1 MQQVLINQKNQQIII
16 IRAIIME
23 QIIIVME
30 QMINLIIQTIHLIKL
45 IKLIFTFYF
54 IKVEHSIFYFIKVK
68 FLHLTLKY
76 HLSYL

>member
-16 IRAIIME
+16 IQAIIME

-30 QMINLIIQTIHLIKL
+30 QIINLIIQTIHLIKL
-45 IKLIFTFYF
+45 ILTFYF
-54 IKVEHSIFYFIKVK
+54 IKVEQSTFYFKVK